1 MKMTKAMVLSAAF
14 ALASAPSYCAQI
26 SGTDFENKSAGSVI
40 GAGVED
46 ITGQGIYWLGG
57 DTDSESVVAENS
69 DTYSAACGQ
78 PDAFANSAQ
87 TKYLSVNT
95 TARLRRMVNPATI
108 DVNLEETVTPYYLG
122 ADGVSYDY
130 EIDGNHLYIDTL
142 VKFSVSD
149 VAPTAQAGDKLV
161 LWLNTDNKLCILSRA
176 YTSTSEEDLII
187 DATDESVVTTTV
199 VTDGTYSPDQWY
211 RLTVKAQCDPLDL
224 TALELLVW
232 VDGQPVTYQDSDYQA
247 FSRQMLNLLEEQAV
261 AWETDISETKA
272 LMQQK
277 RLFLAIDEDTGRT
290 ISEVSFE
297 GVGALDD
304 ISFTADDPAFLT
316 GSTTLAFTLALGEGV
331 TAVEYAVNGGTAV
344 SVSATATISNLSA
357 NDQIAVTGVTPDAWY
372 STTPT
377 LSVSGGATLDGST
390 FTVTADG
397 ATGTVASTY
406 VAPSAVI
413 GEALPGVTTAQLK
426 SWADGNSLSYSDILA
441 ADSALVANA
450 YLMNSSSL
458 ATAPGL
464 KITSIE
470 KTADGV
476 SLTLA
481 KTAGSAESPLDSAD
495 LNGTV
500 YYWATDTLGD
510 WGEPQSVSVTEGTTS
525 ITTTKKFFKFKV
537 DL

>member
-26 SGTDFENKSAGSVI
+26 SGTDFENKSAGAVI

-57 DTDSESVVAENS
+57 DTDSESVVAENTN
-69 DTYSAACGQ
+69 TYSAACGQ

-108 DVNLEETVTPYYLG
+108 DVNLEETVTPYSLG
-122 ADGVSYDY
+122 LGDDEEPVDGD
-130 EIDGNHLYIDTL
+130 HLYIDTL

-149 VAPTAQAGDKLV
+149 VAPTAQTGDKLV

-176 YTSTSEEDLII
+176 YTSTSEDDPTI
-187 DATDESVVTTTV
+187 DPTDESVVTSTV

-247 FSRQMLNLLEEQAV
+247 FSRQVFNLLEAYAV
-261 AWETDISETKA
+261 DDGVDISETKS

-277 RLFLAIDEDTGRT
+277 RLFLAVDADGRT